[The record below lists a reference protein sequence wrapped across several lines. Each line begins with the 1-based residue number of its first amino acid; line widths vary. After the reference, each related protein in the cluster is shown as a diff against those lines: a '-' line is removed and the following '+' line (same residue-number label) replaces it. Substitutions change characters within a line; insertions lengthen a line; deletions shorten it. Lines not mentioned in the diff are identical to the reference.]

1 MEYEVI
7 AHSGQ
12 SFVRPLPGGVWIAAE
27 NDAIALV
34 QFCAEADTDR
44 ILLPAACLSPD
55 FFRLST
61 RLAGLVLQKLANYRV
76 KAAVVLDTAAVQGKF
91 YEFMLETN
99 RGQTFRVFDDE
110 SRAAAWLLGE
120 TAEA

>member
-1 MEYEVI
+1 MEYEIV
-7 AHSGQ
+7 ARNGQ
-12 SFVRPLPGGVWIAAE
+12 SFVRPLPGSVLITAE
-27 NDAIALV
+27 SDAITLV

-44 ILLPAACLSPD
+44 ILLPAAYLSPD

-61 RLAGLVLQKLANYRV
+61 RLAGLVLQKLANYRI
-76 KAAVVLDTAAVQGKF
+76 KTAAVLDTAAVQGKF

-99 RGQTFRVFDDE
+99 RGQTFRIFDNE
-110 SRAAAWLLGE
+110 AQAAAWLLGE

>member
-7 AHSGQ
+7 ARNGQ
-12 SFVRPLPGGVWIAAE
+12 SFVRPLPGSVLIAAE
-27 NDAIALV
+27 SDAVMLV

-44 ILLPAACLSPD
+44 LLLPAACLSPD

-61 RLAGLVLQKLANYRV
+61 RLAGLVLQKLANYRI
-76 KAAVVLDTAAVQGKF
+76 KTAAVPDAAAVKGKF

-99 RGQTFRVFDDE
+99 RGQMFRVFDDE
-110 SRAAAWLLGE
+110 KQAAAWLLGE
-120 TAEA
+120 TEEG